1 MDYEKLKKLAM
12 DTGFTHTAPLDINTI
27 ELKQEVRDMC
37 TQGCQQ
43 YKKRWSCPPG
53 CGSLEQI
60 HSNISR
66 YQGGILVQTA
76 AKLEDSFDWDGM
88 MQAQTL
94 HQQNFVRLIEKLHS
108 SSVSFL
114 PLGTGCCMIC
124 ETCSYPDSPCRFP
137 QKKISSMEACGMLV
151 SEVCQKNELKYY
163 YGPNTISYVAGILFQ
178 DFSL

>member
-1 MDYEKLKKLAM
+1 MNYEELRELALN
-12 DTGFTHTAPLDINTI
+12 TGFTHTVPLDISTI

-37 TQGCQQ
+37 KQGCQQ
-43 YKKRWSCPPG
+43 YAKRWSCPPG
-53 CGSLEQI
+53 CGSLEQLCSVI
-60 HSNISR
+60 FQ
-66 YQGGILVQTA
+66 YEGGILVQTT

-88 MQAQTL
+88 MKTQSQ
-94 HQQNFVRLIEKLHS
+94 HQKNFVRFVEKLHS
-108 SSVSFL
+108 SDVRFL

-151 SEVCQKNELKYY
+151 SEVCQKNDLKYY
-163 YGPNTISYVAGILFQ
+163 YGPNTISYVAGVLFM

>member
-1 MDYEKLKKLAM
+1 MNYEELKKLAM
-12 DTGFTHTAPLDINTI
+12 NTGFSHTAPLNIATI
-27 ELKQEVRDMC
+27 KLKQEVRDMC
-37 TQGCQQ
+37 KTGCQQ
-43 YKKRWSCPPG
+43 YARRWSCPPG

-60 HSNISR
+60 RSNIFQ
-66 YQGGILVQTA
+66 YQGGILVQTTT
-76 AKLEDSFDWDGM
+76 KLEDSFDWDGM

-94 HQQNFVRLIEKLHS
+94 HQKNFVRLTEKLLDS
-108 SSVSFL
+108 AISFL

-151 SEVCQKNELKYY
+151 SEVCQKNNLKYY
-163 YGPNTISYVAGILFQ
+163 YGPDTISYVAGILLQ